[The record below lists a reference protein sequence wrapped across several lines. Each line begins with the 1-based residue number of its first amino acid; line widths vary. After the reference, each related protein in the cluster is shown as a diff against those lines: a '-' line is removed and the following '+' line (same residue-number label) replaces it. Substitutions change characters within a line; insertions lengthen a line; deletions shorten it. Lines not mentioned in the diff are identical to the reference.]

1 MTVNRLWLVRH
12 GQSEGNVADQLAI
25 KRGSPTI
32 GIDVRDPDVPLS
44 ELGRRQAVAVG
55 RRLAA
60 EPPERRPTRVVSS
73 PFERAYATAEIA
85 LTEAGLDL
93 EIERDERVRERDLGL
108 FDGLT
113 GIGIRE
119 RYPDEAARRARLGK
133 FYYRPPRGESWADVA
148 SRVRGLLAE
157 LRNAPQPLRV
167 AVFSHQA
174 VLFVTR
180 YVVEGLSEQEILQI
194 DRTTRF
200 HNGGITSYDQDG
212 DGRLRLVQHDV
223 IDHLD
228 EHGAPATAGHDTH
241 VDV

>member
-1 MTVNRLWLVRH
+1 MTFDRLWLVRH

-25 KRGSPTI
+25 ERGSPTI
-32 GIDVRDPDVPLS
+32 DIDVRDPDVALS
-44 ELGRRQAVAVG
+44 EFGRRQAVAIG

-60 EPPERRPTRVVSS
+60 APPELQPTRVVSS
-73 PFERAYATAEIA
+73 PFERAYATAKIA
-85 LTEAGLDL
+85 LAEAGLDL
-93 EIERDERVRERDLGL
+93 PIERDERVRERDLGL

-113 GIGIRE
+113 GLGIRE
-119 RYPDEAARRARLGK
+119 RYPDESARRAKLGK

-148 SRVRGLLAE
+148 SRVRALLAE
-157 LRNAPQPLRV
+157 LRNAPEQLRV

-180 YVVEGLSEQEILQI
+180 YIVEGLTEQEILAI

-200 HNGGITSYDQDG
+200 HNGGITLYEPAA
-212 DGRLRLVQHDV
+212 DGRLRLIEHDA

>member
-1 MTVNRLWLVRH
+1 VTIDRLWLVRH

-25 KRGSPTI
+25 ERGSPTI
-32 GIDVRDPDVPLS
+32 DIDVRDPDVPLS

-55 RRLAA
+55 RLLAA
-60 EPPERRPTRVVSS
+60 APPERRPTLVVSS
-73 PFERAYATAEIA
+73 PFERAYDTAKIA

-93 EIERDERVRERDLGL
+93 AIERDERVRERDLGL

-113 GIGIRE
+113 GLGIRE
-119 RYPDEAARRARLGK
+119 RYPDEATRRAKLGK

-148 SRVRGLLAE
+148 SRVRALLVE
-157 LRNAPQPLRV
+157 LRNAAQPLRV

-180 YVVEGLSEQEILQI
+180 YVVEGLSEREILQI

-200 HNGGITSYDQDG
+200 HNGGVTSYECDSG
-212 DGRLRLVQHDV
+212 GRLRLVEHDA

>member
-1 MTVNRLWLVRH
+1 MTVDRLWLVRH
-12 GQSEGNVADQLAI
+12 GQSEGNVADQRAI
-25 KRGSPTI
+25 ELGSRTI
-32 GIDVRDPDVPLS
+32 DIDVRDPDVPLS
-44 ELGRRQAVAVG
+44 DLGRRQAAAVG

-85 LTEAGLDL
+85 LAAAGLDL
-93 EIERDERVRERDLGL
+93 FIERDERVRERDLGL

-113 GIGIRE
+113 GLGIRE
-119 RYPDEAARRARLGK
+119 RYPEEAARRATLGK

-148 SRVRGLLAE
+148 FRVRGLLAE
-157 LRNAPQPLRV
+157 LRNDPTPLRV
-167 AVFSHQA
+167 VVFSHQA

-180 YVVEGLSEQEILQI
+180 YVVEGLTEQEILQI

-200 HNGGITSYDQDG
+200 HNGGVTSYECG
-212 DGRLRLVQHDV
+212 PDGRLLLAEHDA
-223 IDHLD
+223 IDHLE

-241 VDV
+241 VEI

>member
-1 MTVNRLWLVRH
+1 MTLDRLWLVRH

-25 KRGSPTI
+25 ERGSPTI
-32 GIDVRDPDVPLS
+32 DIGIRDPDVPLS
-44 ELGRRQAVAVG
+44 DLGRRQAAAIG
-55 RRLAA
+55 RRWKVR
-60 EPPERRPTRVVSS
+60 PPDPRPTLVVSS
-73 PFERAYATAEIA
+73 PFERAYATARIA
-85 LTEAGLDL
+85 LAEAGLDL
-93 EIERDERVRERDLGL
+93 PIQRDERVRERDLGL

-119 RYPDEAARRARLGK
+119 RYPDEAARRVKLGK

-157 LRNAPQPLRV
+157 LRNAHEPSRV

-180 YVVEGLSEQEILQI
+180 YIVENLTEQEILDI
-194 DRTTRF
+194 DRHTRF
-200 HNGGITSYDQDG
+200 HNGGMTSYERDG
-212 DGRLRLVQHDV
+212 TGQLRLVEHDA
-223 IDHLD
+223 IDHL
-228 EHGAPATAGHDTH
+228 EAHGAPATAGHDTH